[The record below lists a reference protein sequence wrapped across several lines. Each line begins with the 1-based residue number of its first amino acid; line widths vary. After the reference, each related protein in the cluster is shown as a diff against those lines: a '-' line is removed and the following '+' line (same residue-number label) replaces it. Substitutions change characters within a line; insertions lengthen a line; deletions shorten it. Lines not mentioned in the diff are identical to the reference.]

1 MICSPK
7 DAIDRLGDLA
17 SLFEHAR
24 QHAQSDSVALSEMLD
39 QAQRMLEDI
48 APAAAAARN
57 TPHEAA
63 VLQAALRAKDSHS
76 ALVGEIGFGVAKLAG
91 ELRQL
96 TAGAQ
101 ATDRYLPAAT
111 GVQVRPMNRVG

>member
-1 MICSPK
+1 VISNPK
-7 DAIDRLGDLA
+7 HAIDRLGDLA

-24 QHAQSDSVALSEMLD
+24 QHARSDSIALSEMLD

-48 APAAAAARN
+48 APAAAAARD

-63 VLQAALRAKDSHS
+63 ILRAALRAKESHT
-76 ALVGEIGFGVAKLAG
+76 ALAGEIGFEVAKLAG

-101 ATDRYLPAAT
+101 ATDRYAPSAA
-111 GVQVRPMNRVG
+111 GAQVRPLNRVG